1 MHVFLSGKQAQN
13 LPQILKE
20 VQNCCKDK
28 KPQSRAVFPQ
38 KNGVPSSTLD
48 QGMGPAIWTGNKY
61 PVVLTYSQGR
71 QNAGEEAVIPNI
83 LWFDKCET
91 PYQAVICI
99 FKSQS

>member
-1 MHVFLSGKQAQN
+1 MYVCVRVYMHVFLSGKQAQN
-13 LPQILKE
+13 LLQILKE

-48 QGMGPAIWTGNKY
+48 QGTGPAIWTGNKY

-71 QNAGEEAVIPNI
+71 QNAVRRRSY
-83 LWFDKCET
+83 L
-91 PYQAVICI
+91 I
-99 FKSQS
+99 FYGLTSVKLLIKQ